1 MVARCEL
8 CAVSRGVGR
17 LGDPAGECR
26 GVSRQIDTLD
36 KAESSAMKVRGSL
49 FWFLGS
55 WALIVTATFSVAQ
68 TLFPVKTS
76 LDGTEYFQ
84 VALNENIVPKSPLY
98 ASAAQ
103 LNTYVNGI
111 VLAANNAWTGTNSF
125 AAATTLGEVHG
136 TTDTVTLTSN
146 NYTAAV
152 GDCGH
157 VKLLPTGT
165 TPTVTLPNITG
176 TCTITFITTAAI
188 AYNFVAASGG
198 SIANS
203 QAFTHTRGTHA
214 GDTVNVYLT
223 TPSGTAATWTIS
235 GDVTS

>member
-1 MVARCEL
+1 M
-8 CAVSRGVGR
+8 GG
-17 LGDPAGECR
+17 
-26 GVSRQIDTLD
+26 
-36 KAESSAMKVRGSL
+36 
-49 FWFLGS
+49 FF
-55 WALIVTATFSVAQ
+55 ATIGVAQ
-68 TLFPVKTS
+68 TLFPVKPS

-84 VALNENIVPKSPLY
+84 VALNQNIVPRSPLY

-103 LNTYVNGI
+103 LNTYVRGT
-111 VLAANNAWTGTNSF
+111 VANNPTA
-125 AAATTLGEVHG
+125 LGEVHG
-136 TTDTVTLTSN
+136 QTDTVILTNN
-146 NYTAAV
+146 NYTAVV